1 MIRHLKRYP
10 YKYEC
15 PLKLANGIIRYP
27 DFTVLNPKTRDIKYW
42 EHLGKM
48 GDIDY
53 IIYNLKKIAEY
64 ERNDIVL
71 GDQLILT
78 AESASMPL
86 STKDINRAIEYTFL
100 HGK

>member
-1 MIRHLKRYP
+1 
-10 YKYEC
+10 
-15 PLKLANGIIRYP
+15 
-27 DFTVLNPKTRDIKYW
+27 
-42 EHLGKM
+42 M